1 MVSGPVSVN
10 EAEERMASMQTPRVS
25 LLVPVYNVE
34 RYLEQCLDSAL
45 SQTLSD
51 IEVICVNDGST
62 DSSPEILRAYAAR
75 DERIRIINKENS
87 GYGAS
92 MNRGLDEACGT
103 YIGILESDDFFEPY
117 ALEHLVSAAEGA
129 SADMAKADFW
139 FYWSVPSERRERG
152 QVVSADIAGA
162 YCPLDKPDI
171 FYQKPSIWS
180 AVYKREFL
188 LQHSVRF
195 LETPGA
201 AYQDCSFSFKTLALA
216 KRAVFLDEPV
226 LSYRQDNEAS
236 SVNSPGKVYCVCDEY
251 AEIERFLCEH
261 PDLRGRLE
269 GIKSRMKYDSYMWN
283 YERLA
288 PELGTKFLE
297 RASEEFAY
305 DLEQGN
311 IDFSLFPAWTE
322 ADLHALI
329 RDPKGFGA
337 AHDEL
342 MKPGKLNT
350 FKHYYRLGGMRLVAK
365 VLAEKS
371 GGRA

>member
-1 MVSGPVSVN
+1 M
-10 EAEERMASMQTPRVS
+10 
-25 LLVPVYNVE
+25 
-34 RYLEQCLDSAL
+34 
-45 SQTLSD
+45 
-51 IEVICVNDGST
+51 
-62 DSSPEILRAYAAR
+62 
-75 DERIRIINKENS
+75 
-87 GYGAS
+87 
-92 MNRGLDEACGT
+92 
-103 YIGILESDDFFEPY
+103 
-117 ALEHLVSAAEGA
+117 
-129 SADMAKADFW
+129 
-139 FYWSVPSERRERG
+139 PSERRERG
-152 QVVSADIAGA
+152 RVVSADIAGS

-188 LQHSVRF
+188 LQHGVRF
-195 LETPGA
+195 LGTPGA

-216 KRAVFLDEPV
+216 KRAVFLDEPI
-226 LSYRQDNEAS
+226 LSYRQDNESS

-251 AEIERFLCEH
+251 EEIERFLCEH
-261 PDLRGRLE
+261 HDLRERLE

-297 RASEEFAY
+297 RASQEFAS
-305 DLEQGN
+305 DFEQGN

-371 GGRA
+371 KGRA